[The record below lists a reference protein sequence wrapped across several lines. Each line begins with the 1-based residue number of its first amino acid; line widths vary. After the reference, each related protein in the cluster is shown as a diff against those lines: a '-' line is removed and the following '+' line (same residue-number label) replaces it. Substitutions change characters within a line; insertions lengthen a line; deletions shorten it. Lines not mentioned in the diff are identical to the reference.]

1 MYFWFGKKKKDLTL
15 HILKM
20 TNFSFKISE
29 QKKFFLKC
37 YPEFLDFRLIT
48 NPVAISALAFEMSVL
63 GLYSALLS
71 SEITY
76 SCCFCP
82 QCCNGEH
89 L

>member
-1 MYFWFGKKKKDLTL
+1 MLQ
-15 HILKM
+15 ILKM

-29 QKKFFLKC
+29 QKQSFKC

-48 NPVAISALAFEMSVL
+48 NPVAISSFFFPPEMSVL
-63 GLYSALLS
+63 GFYSALLS
-71 SEITY
+71 SETTY

-82 QCCNGEH
+82 QCYNGEH